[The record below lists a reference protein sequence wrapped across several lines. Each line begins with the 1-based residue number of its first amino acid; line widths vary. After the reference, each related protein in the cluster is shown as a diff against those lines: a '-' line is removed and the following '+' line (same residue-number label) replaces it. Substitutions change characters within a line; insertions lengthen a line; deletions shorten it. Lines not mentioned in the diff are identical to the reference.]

1 MKTRTSFFLTMPSF
15 FNKGLALFCTF
26 LMVSVS
32 TPGFARGRDEARPF
46 KVALVIGNNNY
57 EDKPLINPIRDA
69 REISNALEESGFEVT
84 LANDLDAR
92 SMVRAINR
100 FIRESAKADVRIFY
114 YAGHAFQYQ
123 DRNYLLPTDTMLS
136 NELEAVLNH
145 AISLD
150 DFLINEFARLRGANI
165 LILDACRSNL
175 RLATRGRQGS
185 SLGALA
191 AVTAPR
197 GTLVAFSTRPGRFA
211 TDGPPGK
218 HSPFTY
224 SLLKHLDMQD
234 ISAREI
240 FDYVR
245 DDVSALTRNQQI
257 PWVDAS
263 NFQGD
268 FCFRPSRRGR
278 C

>member
-1 MKTRTSFFLTMPSF
+1 MKTRTHCFQSMPAFL
-15 FNKGLALFCTF
+15 NKGLVLFCTF
-26 LMVSVS
+26 LMVIFSNPMS
-32 TPGFARGRDEARPF
+32 ARTRDDTRPL

-69 REISNALEESGFEVT
+69 REISNALEESGFDVT
-84 LANDLDAR
+84 LASDLDSR
-92 SMVRAINR
+92 SMVRTINR
-100 FIRESAKADVRIFY
+100 FIQESAKADVRIFY

-123 DRNYLLPTDTMLS
+123 DRNYLLPTDTILS

-175 RLATRGRQGS
+175 RLATRGRGS

-191 AVTAPR
+191 AVTPPK

-224 SLLKHLDMQD
+224 SLLKHLDMPD
-234 ISAREI
+234 ISAREM

-245 DDVSALTRNQQI
+245 EDVSALTRNQQI

-268 FCFRPSRRGR
+268 FCFHSSRRGR